1 MVLPNLSEGVMSHR
15 FRFLGRRD
23 GPEQWELLPDEWHH
37 LLKVLRLPV
46 GSDVEVADGA
56 GYVAMARL
64 THAGKNEGEL
74 AIESESFSAAP
85 AAACQVTL
93 AIGALKPQS
102 ADELL
107 PYLIELG
114 MDGIEVFASQSV
126 DKNRIQ
132 DKVRERWDRIATA
145 AMKQCKRPWSPVIS
159 WTDGLDAL
167 IEKAAAFP
175 NRIFLDPDGE
185 FNLARWQPKDQGPTL
200 AVIGS
205 EKGLDADE
213 VQALRRAGFVGCR
226 IEGSILRATTAAI
239 ASAAL
244 LRQIIPHKS

>member
-1 MVLPNLSEGVMSHR
+1 MSHR
-15 FRFLGRRD
+15 FRFLGRHL
-23 GPEQWELLPDEWHH
+23 GPQQWELLPDEWHH

-46 GSDVEVADGA
+46 GSELEIADGA
-56 GYVAMARL
+56 GHVAQACL
-64 THAGKNEGEL
+64 THSGKNEGVFEVL
-74 AIESESFSAAP
+74 QEDFFAAP
-85 AAACQVTL
+85 AAAAQITL

-102 ADELL
+102 ADDLL

-126 DKNRIQ
+126 DKNRMQ

-145 AMKQCKRPWSPVIS
+145 AMKQCKRPWVPVIS
-159 WTDGLDAL
+159 WSDGLEVL
-167 IEKAAAFP
+167 IHKAAAFP
-175 NRIFLDPDGE
+175 NRIFLDPEGE
-185 FNLARWQPKDQGPTL
+185 QNLARWQPLQAGPTL

-213 VQALRRAGFVGCR
+213 VLALREQGFVGCR

-244 LRQIIPHKS
+244 LRQIIPYKS

>member
-1 MVLPNLSEGVMSHR
+1 MSHR
-15 FRFLGRRD
+15 FRFLGRRL

-46 GSDVEVADGA
+46 GSDVEIADGA
-56 GYVAMARL
+56 GHVALARL
-64 THAGKNEGEL
+64 SHAGKAEGEL
-74 AIESESFSAAP
+74 AIESESF
-85 AAACQVTL
+85 AAARLPASQVTL

-102 ADELL
+102 ADDLL

-114 MDGIEVFASQSV
+114 MDGIEVFASHSV
-126 DKNRIQ
+126 DKNRMQ

-145 AMKQCKRPWSPVIS
+145 AMKQCKRPWAPVIS

-167 IEKAAAFP
+167 IEKSATFS
-175 NRIFLDPDGE
+175 NRIFLDPEGE
-185 FNLARWQPKDQGPTL
+185 QNLARWQPAEAGPTL

-205 EKGLDADE
+205 EKGLDTDE
-213 VQALRRAGFVGCR
+213 VLALRAAGFIACR

>member
-1 MVLPNLSEGVMSHR
+1 MSHR
-15 FRFLGRRD
+15 FRFLGRRL

-46 GSDVEVADGA
+46 GSDVEIADGA
-56 GYVAMARL
+56 GHVALARL
-64 THAGKNEGEL
+64 SHAGKNEGEL
-74 AIESESFSAAP
+74 AIESESFVPAP
-85 AAACQVTL
+85 AVTSQVTL

-102 ADELL
+102 ADDLL

-114 MDGIEVFASQSV
+114 MDGIEVFASHSV

-132 DKVRERWDRIATA
+132 DKVRERWERIATA
-145 AMKQCKRPWSPVIS
+145 AMKQCKRPWAPVIS
-159 WTDGLDAL
+159 WTDGLEAL
-167 IEKAAAFP
+167 LEKAAAFP
-175 NRIFLDPDGE
+175 NKIFLDPDGE
-185 FNLARWQPKDQGPTL
+185 QNLARWQPAQPGATL

-213 VQALRRAGFVGCR
+213 VLALRGAGLVGCR

-244 LRQIIPHKS
+244 LRQIIPHKN

>member
-1 MVLPNLSEGVMSHR
+1 MAHR
-15 FRFLGRRD
+15 FRFLGRRL

-46 GSDVEVADGA
+46 DSELEIADGA
-56 GYVAMARL
+56 GHVALGRL
-64 THAGKNEGEL
+64 TQVGKHEGEFQVEREDFYP
-74 AIESESFSAAP
+74 APAP
-85 AAACQVTL
+85 AAQVTL

-126 DKNRIQ
+126 DKNRMQ

-145 AMKQCKRPWSPVIS
+145 AMKQCKRPWAPV
-159 WTDGLDAL
+159 LDWSESL
-167 IEKAAAFP
+167 DVLLNKARAFP
-175 NRIFLDPDGE
+175 NKIFLDPDGE
-185 FNLARWQPKDQGPTL
+185 HNLARWQPAQAGPTL

-213 VQALRRAGFVGCR
+213 VAALRREGFVGCR

-244 LRQIIPHKS
+244 LRQIIPYKS

>member
-1 MVLPNLSEGVMSHR
+1 MSHR
-15 FRFLGRRD
+15 FRFLGRRL

-46 GSDVEVADGA
+46 GSDVEIADGA
-56 GYVAMARL
+56 GYVALARL
-64 THAGKNEGEL
+64 SHAGKNEGEL
-74 AIESESFSAAP
+74 AIASESFAAAP
-85 AAACQVTL
+85 MPASQVTL

-102 ADELL
+102 ADDLL

-114 MDGIEVFASQSV
+114 MDGIEVFASHSV

-132 DKVRERWDRIATA
+132 DKVRERWDRIASA
-145 AMKQCKRPWSPVIS
+145 AMKQCKRPWAPLIS

-167 IEKAAAFP
+167 IEKAATFP

-185 FNLARWQPKDQGPTL
+185 QNLARWQPIESGPTL

-205 EKGLDADE
+205 EKGLDTDE
-213 VQALRRAGFVGCR
+213 VAALRAAGFIGCR

>member
-1 MVLPNLSEGVMSHR
+1 MSHR
-15 FRFLGRRD
+15 FRFLGRRL
-23 GPEQWELLPDEWHH
+23 GPEQWEILPDEWHH

-46 GSDVEVADGA
+46 GSDVEIADGA
-56 GYVAMARL
+56 GHVALARL
-64 THAGKNEGEL
+64 THAGKNEGEFTVQ
-74 AIESESFSAAP
+74 SESFAP
-85 AAACQVTL
+85 APEDASRVTL

-114 MDGIEVFASQSV
+114 MDGIEVFASHAV
-126 DKNRIQ
+126 DRNRIQ

-145 AMKQCKRPWSPVIS
+145 AMKQCKRPWAPVIS

-167 IEKAAAFP
+167 IEKAAGYS
-175 NRIFLDPDGE
+175 NKIFLDPDGE
-185 FNLARWQPKDQGPTL
+185 HNLARWHPAAAGPTL

-205 EKGLDADE
+205 EKGLDTDE
-213 VQALRRAGFVGCR
+213 VQALREAGFIGCR

>member
-1 MVLPNLSEGVMSHR
+1 MAHR
-15 FRFLGRRD
+15 FRFLGQRQ
-23 GPEQWELLPDEWHH
+23 GPQQWELLLDEWHH

-46 GSDVEVADGA
+46 GSELEIADGM
-56 GYVAMARL
+56 GHVALGRL
-64 THAGKNEGEL
+64 THSSKNAGEL
-74 AIESESFSAAP
+74 EVTSEEFYPAP
-85 AAACQVTL
+85 SPSTQITL

-126 DKNRIQ
+126 DKNRMQ

-145 AMKQCKRPWSPVIS
+145 AVKQCKRPWAPVIS
-159 WTDGLDAL
+159 WSDGLETL
-167 IEKAAAFP
+167 IDKASAFP
-175 NRIFLDPDGE
+175 NKIFLDPDGE
-185 FNLARWQPKDQGPTL
+185 QNLARWLPQHDGPTL
-200 AVIGS
+200 AIIGS

-213 VQALRRAGFVGCR
+213 VMALRQHGFSACR
-226 IEGSILRATTAAI
+226 IQGSILRATTAAI

-244 LRQIIPHKS
+244 LRQILPYKS

>member
-1 MVLPNLSEGVMSHR
+1 MSHR
-15 FRFLGRRD
+15 FRFLGRRL

-46 GSDVEVADGA
+46 GSDVEIADGA
-56 GYVAMARL
+56 GYVALARL
-64 THAGKNEGEL
+64 SHAGKNDGEL
-74 AIESESFSAAP
+74 AIESETFFSAPP
-85 AAACQVTL
+85 ARSHVTL

-126 DKNRIQ
+126 DKNRMQ

-145 AMKQCKRPWSPVIS
+145 AMKQCKRPWAPVIS
-159 WTDGLDAL
+159 WTDSLHAL
-167 IEKAAAFP
+167 VEKAATFP
-175 NRIFLDPDGE
+175 NKIFLDPEGE
-185 FNLARWQPKDQGPTL
+185 YNLARWQPAQEGPTL

-213 VQALRRAGFVGCR
+213 VQALREAGFVGCR

-244 LRQIIPHKS
+244 LRQIVPHKS

>member
-1 MVLPNLSEGVMSHR
+1 
-15 FRFLGRRD
+15 
-23 GPEQWELLPDEWHH
+23 
-37 LLKVLRLPV
+37 
-46 GSDVEVADGA
+46 VAL
-56 GYVAMARL
+56 ARL
-64 THAGKNEGEL
+64 SHAGRNEGEL
-74 AIESESFSAAP
+74 AIESESFAQAP
-85 AAACQVTL
+85 AAAARITL

-114 MDGIEVFASQSV
+114 MDGIEVFASHAV
-126 DKNRIQ
+126 DRNRMQ
-132 DKVRERWDRIATA
+132 DKVRERWDRIASA
-145 AMKQCKRPWSPVIS
+145 AMKQCKRPWAPVIS
-159 WTDGLDAL
+159 WTDGLDDL

-175 NRIFLDPDGE
+175 NKIFLDPDGE
-185 FNLARWQPKDQGPTL
+185 HNLARWLPAHDGPTL

-213 VQALRRAGFVGCR
+213 VLALREAGFVGCR

>member
-1 MVLPNLSEGVMSHR
+1 MAHR
-15 FRFLGRRD
+15 FRFLGQRQS
-23 GPEQWELLPDEWHH
+23 PQQWELLPDEWHH

-46 GSDVEVADGA
+46 GSELEIADGT
-56 GYVAMARL
+56 GYVALGRL
-64 THAGKNEGEL
+64 IHAGKNDGEL
-74 AIESESFSAAP
+74 EIKSEEFFPAPPSSA
-85 AAACQVTL
+85 CITL

-126 DKNRIQ
+126 DKNRMQ

-145 AMKQCKRPWSPVIS
+145 AMKQCKRPWAPVIS
-159 WTDGLDAL
+159 WSDGLETL
-167 IEKAAAFP
+167 IDKAAAFP

-185 FNLARWQPKDQGPTL
+185 QNLARWQPQHEGPTL

-213 VQALRRAGFVGCR
+213 VLTLRQQGFIGCR

-244 LRQIIPHKS
+244 LRQIIPYKS